1 MDSFIFQFSS
11 VQFSSV
17 QFSSVQHRDLS
28 WDRYFV
34 SPFTS
39 LGQQA
44 RKLWVGKGPEVSHL
58 SSGLSHR
65 RKAVNKFVGPGD
77 SFGQESLGFG
87 QESWIHILKELRKVG
102 LLVCNRSYSLSLLL
116 VLLLLASVWVVPLDV
131 GNILRHGMA
140 CGKDSQDYGED
151 G

>member
-1 MDSFIFQFSS
+1 MQNHSSPAVKCLLETLILLSTANFIFHFSS
-11 VQFSSV
+11 VQFN
-17 QFSSVQHRDLS
+17 SVQHRDLS
-28 WDRYFV
+28 WDSYFV

-44 RKLWVGKGPEVSHL
+44 RKLWVGNGPEVSHL

-87 QESWIHILKELRKVG
+87 QESWIQILKEL
-102 LLVCNRSYSLSLLL
+102 S
-116 VLLLLASVWVVPLDV
+116 
-131 GNILRHGMA
+131 
-140 CGKDSQDYGED
+140 
-151 G
+151 